1 MAARTSP
8 TERQKRLGV
17 EVRKMRT
24 SAGMTGEYAAGLLGV
39 DRGKISNI
47 ESGARPISPERL
59 RTLACNCDCDD
70 EAYVDALAE
79 MAQPA
84 ERGWWEKY
92 RGTLPAGQLDIA
104 ELEHHAVRIRS
115 VHLIHMPGLL
125 QSSDHAQAI
134 FKAALPPL
142 PQHEV
147 ALRVAHRLERQRVL
161 EGDNPTEYIGI
172 LHEAAL
178 RMQFG
183 GRKVARVQ
191 LEHLLALAERAHVVL
206 RVIPFDAGSIPG
218 AGQTVVYL
226 EGPVPQ
232 LDTVQIDSAHGP
244 EFLYQEAQ
252 LSKYRAQLDWME
264 GRALSIEESR
274 TLIQDIASQL

>member
-8 TERQKRLGV
+8 TERQKRLGA
-17 EVRKMRT
+17 EVRRLRT

-47 ESGARPISPERL
+47 ESGTRAISAERL

-70 EAYVDALAE
+70 ETYIDALAE
-79 MAQPA
+79 MAQPT
-84 ERGWWEKY
+84 ERSWWEKY
-92 RGTLPAGQLDIA
+92 RGSLPIGILDIA

-125 QSSDHAQAI
+125 QSTDHAQAV

-142 PQHEV
+142 PEHEV
-147 ALRVAHRLERQRVL
+147 ALRLAHRLERQRVL
-161 EGDNPTEYIGI
+161 EGDAPIEYVGI
-172 LHEAAL
+172 VHEAAL

-183 GRKVARVQ
+183 GRKVARGQ
-191 LEHLLALAERAHVVL
+191 LEHLLTASERPHVTL
-206 RVIPFDAGSIPG
+206 RVIPFDAGSFPG
-218 AGQTVVYL
+218 AGQTVIYL
-226 EGPVPQ
+226 EGPVPR

-252 LSKYRAQLDWME
+252 LSKYRTQLDWME
-264 GRALSIEESR
+264 ERALSAEESYGF
-274 TLIQDIASQL
+274 IQDIASHL

>member
-1 MAARTSP
+1 
-8 TERQKRLGV
+8 
-17 EVRKMRT
+17 MRT

-47 ESGARPISPERL
+47 ETGTRAISAERL
-59 RTLACNCDCDD
+59 RTLACNCDCVD
-70 EAYVDALAE
+70 EAYIDALAE
-79 MAQPA
+79 MAQPT

-92 RGTLPAGQLDIA
+92 RGSLPAGILDIA

-125 QSSDHAQAI
+125 QSSDHAQAV

-142 PQHEV
+142 PEHEV
-147 ALRVAHRLERQRVL
+147 ALRLAHRLERQRVL
-161 EGDNPTEYIGI
+161 EGDTPIEYVGI

-183 GRKVARVQ
+183 GRKVARAQ
-191 LEHLLALAERAHVVL
+191 IEHLLAFSERPHVSL
-206 RVIPFDAGSIPG
+206 RVIPFEAGSFPG
-218 AGQTVVYL
+218 AGQTVIYL

-232 LDTVQIDSAHGP
+232 LDTVQVDSTHGP

-252 LSKYRAQLDWME
+252 LSKYSTQLDWME
-264 GRALSIEESR
+264 ERALTPAESR
-274 TLIQDIASQL
+274 SFMQDIVGQP

>member
-1 MAARTSP
+1 
-8 TERQKRLGV
+8 
-17 EVRKMRT
+17 MRT
-24 SAGMTGEYAAGLLGV
+24 AAGMTGEFAAGLLGV

-47 ESGARPISPERL
+47 ESGTRAISAERL

-70 EAYVDALAE
+70 EAYVDALVE
-79 MAQPA
+79 MAQPT
-84 ERGWWEKY
+84 ERGWWERY
-92 RGTLPAGQLDIA
+92 RGSLPAGILDIA

-125 QSSDHAQAI
+125 QSSDHAQAV

-142 PQHEV
+142 PEHEV
-147 ALRVAHRLERQRVL
+147 ALRLAHRLERQRVL
-161 EGDNPTEYIGI
+161 EGNAPTEYVGI

-183 GRKVARVQ
+183 GRKVARGQ
-191 LEHLLALAERAHVVL
+191 LEHLLAASERPHVTL
-206 RVIPFDAGSIPG
+206 RVIPFDAGSFPG
-218 AGQTVVYL
+218 AGQTVIYL

-244 EFLYQEAQ
+244 EFLYHEAQ
-252 LSKYRAQLDWME
+252 LSKYRTQLDWME
-264 GRALSIEESR
+264 ERALPPEESYGF
-274 TLIQDIASQL
+274 IQDIASQL